1 MLLCNT
7 SLNVRR
13 LDQNSMEIIKY
24 PKRQDCHYKLTK
36 GSSNE
41 SSINLSADIF
51 ELLLPDGIKR
61 GESTTLT
68 FKVYRDDYIKA
79 LCYIVNHFPLYE
91 TRSTGANQINYSY
104 DFFASELY
112 SITNFFT
119 GPVANYTV
127 TILYRED
134 GRIYLK
140 DLNNNGF
147 NIRRFLVED
156 RTAMYFSH
164 EEKPVIRIFL
174 HDNPVEQKNLET
186 PEGTVI
192 SKNTEPNDHPI
203 EERLAVRDK
212 VLKDFIYKVVLLVNE
227 EDRLAAFLPYLRE
240 ARSRNIQLLKEGSF
254 RLTGMFISTNLGD
267 IHKRNKH
274 GFKPRWFETPFVI
287 DGREMYLS
295 TQWYGNG
302 DYSLM
307 YADFQNLILTCYG
320 SNYRFAFDNME
331 GFQLWKKQ

>member
-1 MLLCNT
+1 
-7 SLNVRR
+7 
-13 LDQNSMEIIKY
+13 MEVIKY

-51 ELLLPDGIKR
+51 EFLLPDGIKR
-61 GESTTLT
+61 GESKAIT

-79 LCYIVNHFPLYE
+79 LCYIVNHLPMFE
-91 TRSTGANQINYSY
+91 TRSSGANQVDFSY
-104 DFFASELY
+104 DFFATELY
-112 SITNFFT
+112 SITNFFS
-119 GPVANYTV
+119 GPVANYTA
-127 TILYRED
+127 TLFFRED

-147 NIRRFLVED
+147 NIRHFLVEE

-164 EEKPVIRIFL
+164 EEKPVIRLFL
-174 HDNPVEQKNLET
+174 SDNPVEQKTLET

-192 SKNTEPNDHPI
+192 TKNTDPSDHTI
-203 EERLAVRDK
+203 KDRLAVRDK

-227 EDRLAAFLPYLRE
+227 EDKLASLLPYLKE
-240 ARSRNIQLLKEGSF
+240 SRSRNIQLFKDGSF

-307 YADFQNLILTCYG
+307 YSDFQNLILSCYG
-320 SNYRFAFDNME
+320 SNYRFAYDNKD

>member
-1 MLLCNT
+1 
-7 SLNVRR
+7 
-13 LDQNSMEIIKY
+13 MEIIKY

-51 ELLLPDGIKR
+51 EFLIPNGMKK
-61 GESTTLT
+61 GESQSIT
-68 FKVYRDDYIKA
+68 FKLYRDDFIKA
-79 LCYIVNHFPLYE
+79 LCFTVNHLPLFE
-91 TRSTGANQINYSY
+91 TRSSGATQIDFSY

-112 SITNFFT
+112 SITNFFS
-119 GPVANYTV
+119 GPIANYTA

-147 NIRRFLVED
+147 NIRRFLIED
-156 RTAMYFSH
+156 KTAMYFTY
-164 EEKPVIRIFL
+164 EEKPVIRLFL
-174 HDNPVEQKNLET
+174 SDNPVEQKKLET
-186 PEGTVI
+186 PEGRIIT
-192 SKNTEPNDHPI
+192 KNTDPEDHPL

-227 EDRLAAFLPYLRE
+227 EDKLAAFLPYLKE
-240 ARSRNIQLLKEGSF
+240 SHSKSIQLYKEGAF

-267 IHKRNKH
+267 IHIRNKH

-295 TQWYGNG
+295 TQWYGSG
-302 DYSLM
+302 EYSLM
-307 YADFQNLILTCYG
+307 YSDFQNLILTSYG
-320 SNYRFAFDNME
+320 SNYRFSYDEND
-331 GFQLWKKQ
+331 GYQLWKKQ

>member
-1 MLLCNT
+1 
-7 SLNVRR
+7 
-13 LDQNSMEIIKY
+13 MEVIKY

-51 ELLLPDGIKR
+51 EFLLPEGIKK
-61 GESTTLT
+61 GESKSIT

-79 LCYIVNHFPLYE
+79 LCYIVKHLPLFE
-91 TRSTGANQINYSY
+91 TRSTGANQIDFSY
-104 DFFASELY
+104 DFFAAELY
-112 SITNFFT
+112 SITNFFS
-119 GPVANYTV
+119 GPVANYTA
-127 TILYRED
+127 TLFFRED

-164 EEKPVIRIFL
+164 EEKPVIRLFL
-174 HDNPVEQKNLET
+174 SDNPVEQKTLET
-186 PEGTVI
+186 PEGKVI
-192 SKNTEPNDHPI
+192 TKNTEPGDHPL
-203 EERLAVRDK
+203 EERLAIRDK

-227 EDRLAAFLPYLRE
+227 EDKLAAFLPYLRE
-240 ARSRNIQLLKEGSF
+240 ARSRNVQLFKEGSF

-302 DYSLM
+302 SFALM
-307 YADFQNLILTCYG
+307 YSDFQNLILTCYG
-320 SNYRFAFDNME
+320 TNYRFSYDENE

>member
-1 MLLCNT
+1 
-7 SLNVRR
+7 
-13 LDQNSMEIIKY
+13 MEIIKY

-41 SSINLSADIF
+41 SSINLSAEIF
-51 ELLLPDGIKR
+51 ELLLPDGIKK
-61 GESTTLT
+61 GESKALT

-79 LCYIVNHFPLYE
+79 LCYIVNHLPLYE
-91 TRSTGANQINYSY
+91 TRSTGANQIDYSY

-127 TILYRED
+127 TILFRED

-156 RTAMYFSH
+156 RTAMFFSF

-186 PEGTVI
+186 PEGRVI
-192 SKNTEPNDHPI
+192 SKNTEPRDHSI

-320 SNYRFAFDNME
+320 SNYRFAYDNKE

>member
-1 MLLCNT
+1 
-7 SLNVRR
+7 
-13 LDQNSMEIIKY
+13 MEVIKY

-41 SSINLSADIF
+41 SSINLSFDIF
-51 ELLLPDGIKR
+51 EFLLPEGIKK
-61 GESTTLT
+61 GESRSVT

-79 LCYIVNHFPLYE
+79 LCYIVTHLPLYE
-91 TRSTGANQINYSY
+91 TRSTGANQIDFSY

-112 SITNFFT
+112 SITNFFN
-119 GPVANYTV
+119 GPIANYTA
-127 TILYRED
+127 TLLFRED

-164 EEKPVIRIFL
+164 EEKPVIRLFL
-174 HDNPVEQKNLET
+174 SDSPIEQKTLET
-186 PEGTVI
+186 PGGTVI
-192 SKNTEPNDHPI
+192 TKNKEPGDHLI
-203 EERLAVRDK
+203 EDRLAVRDK
-212 VLKDFIYKVVLLVNE
+212 ILKDFIYKVVLLVNE
-227 EDRLAAFLPYLRE
+227 EDKLASFLPFLRE
-240 ARSRNIQLLKEGSF
+240 ARSRNIQLYKEGSF

-267 IHKRNKH
+267 IHVRNKH
-274 GFKPRWFETPFVI
+274 GFKPRWFETPFEI

-302 DYSLM
+302 EYTLM
-307 YADFQNLILTCYG
+307 YKDFQNLILTCYG
-320 SNYRFAFDNME
+320 SNYRFAYDEND

>member
-1 MLLCNT
+1 
-7 SLNVRR
+7 
-13 LDQNSMEIIKY
+13 MEVIKY

-51 ELLLPDGIKR
+51 EFLLPNGIKK
-61 GESTTLT
+61 GESHSIT

-79 LCYIVNHFPLYE
+79 LCYIVNHLPLYE
-91 TRSTGANQINYSY
+91 TRSTGANQINFSY

-112 SITNFFT
+112 SITNFFS
-119 GPVANYTV
+119 GPVANYTA
-127 TILYRED
+127 TLLFRED

-164 EEKPVIRIFL
+164 EEKPVIRLFL
-174 HDNPVEQKNLET
+174 SDNPIEQKTLKA

-192 SKNTEPNDHPI
+192 TKNTEPGDHPI

-227 EDRLAAFLPYLRE
+227 EDKLASFLPYLKE
-240 ARSRNIQLLKEGSF
+240 ARSRNIQLYKEGSF
-254 RLTGMFISTNLGD
+254 RLTGMFIITNLGD
-267 IHKRNKH
+267 IHVRNKH

-302 DYSLM
+302 EYALM
-307 YADFQNLILTCYG
+307 YKDFQNLILTCYG
-320 SNYRFAFDNME
+320 SNYRFAYDENE

>member
-1 MLLCNT
+1 
-7 SLNVRR
+7 
-13 LDQNSMEIIKY
+13 MEVIKY
-24 PKRQDCHYKLTK
+24 PKRLDCQYKLTK

-41 SSINLSADIF
+41 SSINLSSDIF
-51 ELLLPDGIKR
+51 EFLLPEGIKK
-61 GESTTLT
+61 GECHSIT

-79 LCYIVNHFPLYE
+79 LCYIVNHLPLYE
-91 TRSTGANQINYSY
+91 TRSTGANQIDFSY

-112 SITNFFT
+112 SITNFFS
-119 GPVANYTV
+119 GPVANYTA
-127 TILYRED
+127 TLLFRED

-164 EEKPVIRIFL
+164 EEKPVIRLFL
-174 HDNPVEQKNLET
+174 SDNPIEQKTLET
-186 PEGTVI
+186 PEGTI
-192 SKNTEPNDHPI
+192 ITKNTEPGDHPI

-227 EDRLAAFLPYLRE
+227 EDKLASFLPFLKE
-240 ARSRNIQLLKEGSF
+240 ARSRNIQLYKDGSF

-267 IHKRNKH
+267 IHVRNKH
-274 GFKPRWFETPFVI
+274 GFKPRWFETPFEI

-302 DYSLM
+302 EYSLM
-307 YADFQNLILTCYG
+307 YQDFQNLILTCYG
-320 SNYRFAFDNME
+320 NNYRFAYDDND

>member
-1 MLLCNT
+1 
-7 SLNVRR
+7 
-13 LDQNSMEIIKY
+13 MEIIKY

-41 SSINLSADIF
+41 SSINLSSEIF

-61 GESTTLT
+61 GESKALT

-79 LCYIVNHFPLYE
+79 LCYIVNHLPLYE
-91 TRSTGANQINYSY
+91 TRSTGANQIDYSY

-119 GPVANYTV
+119 GPVGNYTV
-127 TILYRED
+127 TILFRED

-156 RTAMYFSH
+156 RTAMFFSH

-186 PEGTVI
+186 PEGSVI
-192 SKNTEPNDHPI
+192 TKNTEPRDHTI

-307 YADFQNLILTCYG
+307 FADFQNLILTCYG
-320 SNYRFAFDNME
+320 NNYRFSYDNIE

>member
-1 MLLCNT
+1 
-7 SLNVRR
+7 
-13 LDQNSMEIIKY
+13 MEVIKY

-41 SSINLSADIF
+41 SSINLSFDIF
-51 ELLLPDGIKR
+51 EFLLPEGIKK
-61 GESTTLT
+61 GESRSVT

-79 LCYIVNHFPLYE
+79 LCYIVNHLPLYE
-91 TRSTGANQINYSY
+91 TRSTGANQIDFSY

-112 SITNFFT
+112 SITNFFN
-119 GPVANYTV
+119 GPIANYTA
-127 TILYRED
+127 TLLFRED

-164 EEKPVIRIFL
+164 EEKPVIRLFL
-174 HDNPVEQKNLET
+174 SDSPIEQKTLET

-192 SKNTEPNDHPI
+192 TKNTEPGDHLI
-203 EERLAVRDK
+203 EDRLAVRDK
-212 VLKDFIYKVVLLVNE
+212 ILKDFIYKVVLLVNE
-227 EDRLAAFLPYLRE
+227 EDKLASFLPFLRE
-240 ARSRNIQLLKEGSF
+240 ARSRNIQLYKEGSF

-267 IHKRNKH
+267 IHVRNKH
-274 GFKPRWFETPFVI
+274 GFKPRWFETPFEI

-302 DYSLM
+302 EYTLM
-307 YADFQNLILTCYG
+307 YKDFQNLILTCYG
-320 SNYRFAFDNME
+320 SNYRFAYDE
-331 GFQLWKKQ
+331 LDGFQLWKKQ

>member
-1 MLLCNT
+1 
-7 SLNVRR
+7 
-13 LDQNSMEIIKY
+13 MEVIKY

-36 GSSNE
+36 GNSNE
-41 SSINLSADIF
+41 SSINLSSDIF
-51 ELLLPDGIKR
+51 EFLLPEGIKK
-61 GESTTLT
+61 GESHSIT

-79 LCYIVNHFPLYE
+79 LCYIVNHLPLYE
-91 TRSTGANQINYSY
+91 TRSTGANQIDFSY

-112 SITNFFT
+112 SITNFFS
-119 GPVANYTV
+119 GPVANYTA
-127 TILYRED
+127 TLLFRED

-164 EEKPVIRIFL
+164 EEKPVIRLFL
-174 HDNPVEQKNLET
+174 SDNPIEQKTLET
-186 PEGTVI
+186 PEGTI
-192 SKNTEPNDHPI
+192 ITKNTEPGDHPI

-227 EDRLAAFLPYLRE
+227 EDKLASFLPFLKE
-240 ARSRNIQLLKEGSF
+240 ARSRNIQLYKDGSF

-267 IHKRNKH
+267 IHVRNKH
-274 GFKPRWFETPFVI
+274 GFKPRWFEMPFEI

-302 DYSLM
+302 EYSLM
-307 YADFQNLILTCYG
+307 YQDFQNLILTCYG
-320 SNYRFAFDNME
+320 NNYRFAYDDND

>member
-1 MLLCNT
+1 
-7 SLNVRR
+7 
-13 LDQNSMEIIKY
+13 MEVIKY

-41 SSINLSADIF
+41 SSINLSTEIF
-51 ELLLPDGIKR
+51 DFLLPEGVKK
-61 GESTTLT
+61 GEDHSIT
-68 FKVYRDDYIKA
+68 FKIYRDDYIKA
-79 LCYIVNHFPLYE
+79 LCYIVNHLPLYE
-91 TRSTGANQINYSY
+91 TRSTGASQIDFSY

-112 SITNFFT
+112 SITNFFS
-119 GPVANYTV
+119 GPIANYTA
-127 TILYRED
+127 TLLLRED

-156 RTAMYFSH
+156 RTAMYFSY
-164 EEKPVIRIFL
+164 EEKPVIRLFL
-174 HDNPVEQKNLET
+174 SDNPVEQKTLAT

-192 SKNTEPNDHPI
+192 TKNTEPGDHPI

-227 EDRLAAFLPYLRE
+227 DDKLESFLPYLKE
-240 ARSRNIQLLKEGSF
+240 AHSRNIQLYKEGSF
-254 RLTGMFISTNLGD
+254 RLTGMFISTNLGN
-267 IHKRNKH
+267 IHVRNRH

-302 DYSLM
+302 EYALM
-307 YADFQNLILTCYG
+307 YKDFQNLILTCYG
-320 SNYRFAFDNME
+320 NNYRFAYDVND
-331 GFQLWKKQ
+331 GFQLWNKQ

>member
-1 MLLCNT
+1 
-7 SLNVRR
+7 
-13 LDQNSMEIIKY
+13 MEIIKY

-41 SSINLSADIF
+41 SSINLSSEIF

-61 GESTTLT
+61 GESKALT

-79 LCYIVNHFPLYE
+79 LCYIVNHLPLYE
-91 TRSTGANQINYSY
+91 TRSTGANQIDYSY

-127 TILYRED
+127 TILFRED

-156 RTAMYFSH
+156 RTAMFFSH

-186 PEGTVI
+186 PEGSVI
-192 SKNTEPNDHPI
+192 TKNTEPRDHTI

-307 YADFQNLILTCYG
+307 FADFQNLILTCYG
-320 SNYRFAFDNME
+320 NNYRFSYDNIE

>member
-1 MLLCNT
+1 
-7 SLNVRR
+7 
-13 LDQNSMEIIKY
+13 MEVIKY

-41 SSINLSADIF
+41 SSINLSAEIF
-51 ELLLPDGIKR
+51 DFLLPEGIKK
-61 GESTTLT
+61 GQSHSIT
-68 FKVYRDDYIKA
+68 FKIYRDDYIKA
-79 LCYIVNHFPLYE
+79 LCYIVNHLPLYE
-91 TRSTGANQINYSY
+91 TRSTGANQIIFSF

-112 SITNFFT
+112 SITNFFS
-119 GPVANYTV
+119 GPIANYTA
-127 TILYRED
+127 TLLLRED

-164 EEKPVIRIFL
+164 EEKPVIRLFL
-174 HDNPVEQKNLET
+174 SDNPVEQKSLET

-192 SKNTEPNDHPI
+192 TKNTEPGDHPI
-203 EERLAVRDK
+203 KERLAVRDK
-212 VLKDFIYKVVLLVNE
+212 VLKDFIYKVILLVNE
-227 EDRLAAFLPYLRE
+227 EDKLASFLPYLKE
-240 ARSRNIQLLKEGSF
+240 TPSRNIQLYKEGSF
-254 RLTGMFISTNLGD
+254 RLTGMFLSTNLGE
-267 IHKRNKH
+267 IHVRNKH

-295 TQWYGNG
+295 TQWYGKG
-302 DYSLM
+302 KYTLM
-307 YADFQNLILTCYG
+307 YKDFQNLILTCYG
-320 SNYRFAFDNME
+320 NNYRFAYEDNE

>member
-1 MLLCNT
+1 
-7 SLNVRR
+7 
-13 LDQNSMEIIKY
+13 MEVIKY
-24 PKRQDCHYKLTK
+24 PKRQDCHYKLTT

-41 SSINLSADIF
+41 SSINLSSDIF
-51 ELLLPDGIKR
+51 EFLLPEGIKK
-61 GESTTLT
+61 GESQSIT
-68 FKVYRDDYIKA
+68 FKIYRDDYIKA
-79 LCYIVNHFPLYE
+79 LCYIVTHLPLFE
-91 TRSTGANQINYSY
+91 TRSTGASQIEFSY

-112 SITNFFT
+112 SITNFFS
-119 GPVANYTV
+119 GPVANYTA
-127 TILYRED
+127 TLFFRED
-134 GRIYLK
+134 GRIYLR

-174 HDNPVEQKNLET
+174 SDNPVEQKTLET
-186 PEGTVI
+186 PEGTI
-192 SKNTEPNDHPI
+192 ITKNTEPGDHPI

-212 VLKDFIYKVVLLVNE
+212 VLKDFIYKVVLLVND
-227 EDRLAAFLPYLRE
+227 EDKLASILPYLRE
-240 ARSRNIQLLKEGSF
+240 ARSKNIQLFKDGSF

-274 GFKPRWFETPFVI
+274 GFKPRWFETTFII

-302 DYSLM
+302 NYTLM
-307 YADFQNLILTCYG
+307 YSDFQNLILTCYG
-320 SNYRFAFDNME
+320 SNYRFAFDEND

>member
-1 MLLCNT
+1 
-7 SLNVRR
+7 
-13 LDQNSMEIIKY
+13 MEVIKY

-51 ELLLPDGIKR
+51 EFLIPEGIKK
-61 GESTTLT
+61 GESHSIT

-79 LCYIVNHFPLYE
+79 LCYIVNHLPLYE
-91 TRSTGANQINYSY
+91 TRSTGSNQIEFSY
-104 DFFASELY
+104 DFFATELY
-112 SITNFFT
+112 SITNFFS
-119 GPVANYTV
+119 GPVANYTA
-127 TILYRED
+127 TLLFRED

-164 EEKPVIRIFL
+164 EEKPVIRLFL
-174 HDNPVEQKNLET
+174 SDNPVEQRTLET

-192 SKNTEPNDHPI
+192 TKNTEPGDHPI

-227 EDRLAAFLPYLRE
+227 EDKLASFLPFLRE
-240 ARSRNIQLLKEGSF
+240 ARSRNIQLYKEGSF

-267 IHKRNKH
+267 IRVRNKH
-274 GFKPRWFETPFVI
+274 GFKPRWFETPFKI

-302 DYSLM
+302 EYTLM
-307 YADFQNLILTCYG
+307 YKDFHNLILTCYG
-320 SNYRFAFDNME
+320 NNYRFAYDEND

>member
-1 MLLCNT
+1 MK
-7 SLNVRR
+7 
-13 LDQNSMEIIKY
+13 IIKY

-41 SSINLSADIF
+41 SSINLSFDIYEF
-51 ELLLPDGIKR
+51 LLPEGIKK
-61 GESTTLT
+61 GESRSVT

-79 LCYIVNHFPLYE
+79 LCYIINHLPLYE
-91 TRSTGANQINYSY
+91 TRSTGANQIEFSY

-112 SITNFFT
+112 SITNFFN
-119 GPVANYTV
+119 GPIANYTA
-127 TILYRED
+127 TLLFRED
-134 GRIYLK
+134 GRVYLK

-164 EEKPVIRIFL
+164 EEKPVIRLFL
-174 HDNPVEQKNLET
+174 SDSPIEQKIFGT
-186 PEGTVI
+186 PKGTDI
-192 SKNTEPNDHPI
+192 TKNTKPVDHLV
-203 EERLAVRDK
+203 EDRLAVRDK
-212 VLKDFIYKVVLLVNE
+212 ILKDFIYKVVLLVNE
-227 EDRLAAFLPYLRE
+227 EDKLASFLPFLRE
-240 ARSRNIQLLKEGSF
+240 ARSRNIQLYKEGSF

-267 IHKRNKH
+267 IHVRNRH
-274 GFKPRWFETPFVI
+274 GFKPRWFETPFEI

-302 DYSLM
+302 KYTLM
-307 YADFQNLILTCYG
+307 YKDFQNLILACYG
-320 SNYRFAFDNME
+320 SSYRFAYDEND